1 MLENNYQLLIS
12 KLDTFTR
19 KYYLNQLL
27 RGSLYFIGLVVAVFL
42 FFNLLEGQFYFQ
54 KSVRKV
60 LFLSFLGTTLLSLIP
75 WVIMPI
81 IKYFKLGQTINHEQ
95 AALIIGEHFVDVKD
109 KLLNI
114 LQLKKV
120 ESSSENSALISASIS
135 QKTESIKLV
144 PFQSAIDLSLNKKY
158 LNYALPPLFCL
169 GAVMLMSPSL
179 IKDST
184 YRLFNNDQEFKK
196 SAPFAFLIENK
207 DLTAVQYSD
216 YELKVTTEG
225 DVAPQEIFVKI
236 DNFDYK
242 LTPNDDG
249 SYSYIFRN
257 IQKSTEFVL
266 HAAKVFDLP
275 KKVAVIEK
283 PNITNYTVSLDYPSY
298 TGRGDEVIDNIGD
311 MSIPEGTVITWR
323 INAAQTNMVDF
334 VFASN
339 GIIKNSNRADE
350 TSFSYKI
357 KATNSVP
364 YAMYLSNEYLKNS
377 DSLSYNI
384 NVIKDQY
391 PSINIEQIRDSSQS
405 DVVYFIGAYNDDYGV
420 INLTFNYNITD
431 ENGKQ
436 GQLQSKKLN
445 VASGREGSFNHAL
458 FTKEID
464 LKPGQTLTY
473 YFEIFDNDGIN
484 GSKSTKSNYM
494 TISKKTVDQ
503 LKDLENLNEE
513 AIKDNLKDTKKQL
526 DKLQEK
532 FKKLREKMLQKKDI
546 DWQDK
551 KELEKLLEEQKKL
564 QEKLQEANE
573 KMAENMKNQEELEK
587 PDQAIQEKQ
596 EKLKEL
602 MEEVA
607 SEKDKELMEK
617 IQQLMQEL
625 KKEDAIKMTEQF
637 QMQNENTQKK
647 TDRLLELYKQ
657 LEMEK
662 EVKEE
667 IKKLEDLAKKQDDL
681 AKKQEKQE
689 AKKDEPSAE
698 DIKKKE
704 ELAKEQ
710 EKINEEFKKIEKEVK
725 ELEKKNKELSP
736 PKDLG
741 KDNEEKMDDIK
752 KDQEDASKKM
762 DSKSKDSKGA
772 SKAQK
777 SAAGKMQKM
786 AEEMEEAMGKD
797 EEEQEAED
805 IKMIRQLL
813 ENLVTVSFDQEELLG
828 QISKTAPTTPKFV
841 DLTKQQFKLKDD
853 FKVIEDSLSELSKR
867 QDKIESFVNEKVT
880 EIKYNMTNSIDML
893 EERLVSQALDRQRR
907 TMTNLND
914 LALMLSESMKN
925 MQKKKAGGMPGSQ
938 MCDKPGSSAKDGK
951 DGKNGKVPMD
961 KISDGQQGMDKE
973 LGKLKDKMGKSG
985 KGGPQA
991 KDFAE
996 AAAKQAALRKALQDF
1011 MNDKKEQG
1019 KGNGGLDAAIEQMD
1033 KIETD
1038 LVNRKLNAE
1047 TFKRQ
1052 SDIVTRLLEAEK
1064 SERQRDEDEKRKSES
1079 AAELKQ
1085 PLPPAIQEYLKKRQA
1100 EIEMYKTVSP
1110 SLKPYYKT
1118 LVDDYYKALKRG

>member
-27 RGSLYFIGLVVAVFL
+27 RGSLYFIGLVVAIFL
-42 FFNLLEGQFYFQ
+42 VFNLLEGQFYFQ
-54 KSVRKV
+54 KSVRKI

-75 WVIMPI
+75 WVVMPI
-81 IKYFKLGQTINHEQ
+81 IKYFKLGKTINHEQ
-95 AALIIGEHFVDVKD
+95 AAHIIGEHFVDVKD

-120 ESSSENSALISASIS
+120 ESSSENSALITASIA

-144 PFQSAIDLSLNKKY
+144 PFQSAIDLSLNKRY
-158 LNYALPPLFCL
+158 LKYALPPLFCL

-184 YRLFNNDQEFKK
+184 YRLFNNNQEFKK
-196 SAPFAFLIENK
+196 AAPFTFLIENK

-225 DVAPQEIFVKI
+225 DVAPKDIFVKI

-242 LTPNDDG
+242 LAPNDDG
-249 SYSYIFRN
+249 SYSYVFRN

-275 KKVAVIEK
+275 KKVSVIEK

-298 TGRGDEVIDNIGD
+298 TGRSDEAIDNIGD
-311 MSIPEGTVITWR
+311 MSIPEGTVIIWR

-334 VFASN
+334 VFANN
-339 GIIKNSNRADE
+339 GIVKNSNRVDE
-350 TSFSYKI
+350 SSFSYKV

-391 PSINIEQIRDSSQS
+391 PSINIEQLKDSSQN
-405 DVVYFIGAYNDDYGV
+405 DVVYFVGAYNDDYGV
-420 INLTFNYNITD
+420 ISLTFNYNITD

-445 VASGREGSFNHAL
+445 IASGREGSFNHAL

-473 YFEIFDNDGIN
+473 YFEIFDNDGVN

-503 LKDLENLNEE
+503 LKDLENQNEE

-564 QEKLQEANE
+564 QDKLQEANE

-647 TDRLLELYKQ
+647 TERLLELYKQ

-667 IKKLEDLAKKQDDL
+667 IKKLEDLAKRQDDL
-681 AKKQEKQE
+681 AKKQEKEE
-689 AKKDEPSAE
+689 AKKEEPNAE
-698 DIKKKE
+698 DAKTQE
-704 ELAKEQ
+704 EIAKEQ
-710 EKINEEFKKIEKEVK
+710 EKINEEFKKIEKEIK

-741 KDNEEKMDDIK
+741 NDNQEKMDDIK
-752 KDQEDASKKM
+752 KDQNDASKKM
-762 DSKSKDSKGA
+762 DSKQSKGA
-772 SKAQK
+772 SKPQK
-777 SAAGKMQKM
+777 SAASKMQKM
-786 AEEMEEAMGKD
+786 ASDMEESMGKD

-813 ENLVTVSFDQEELLG
+813 ENLVTVSFDQEELFS
-828 QISKTAPTTPKFV
+828 QISKTPPTTPKFV
-841 DLTKQQFKLKDD
+841 DLTKEQFKLKDD
-853 FKVIEDSLSELSKR
+853 FKIIEDSLSELSKR
-867 QDKIESFVNEKVT
+867 VDKIESFVSEKVT
-880 EIKYNMTNSIDML
+880 EIKYNMSNSIEML
-893 EERLVSQALDRQRR
+893 EGRMVSQALDRQRR

-925 MQKKKAGGMPGSQ
+925 MQKKKAGGMPGAQ
-938 MCDKPGSSAKDGK
+938 MCDKPGSGSKDGK
-951 DGKNGKVPMD
+951 DGKSGKVPMD
-961 KISDGQQGMDKE
+961 KISEGQQGMEKN

-985 KGGPQA
+985 KDGPQS

-1011 MNDKKEQG
+1011 MNEQKEQG
-1019 KGNGGLDAAIEQMD
+1019 KGNGGLDDAIEQMN

-1038 LVNRKLNAE
+1038 LVNKKLNAE

-1052 SDIVTRLLEAEK
+1052 NDIVTRLLEAEK

-1079 AAELKQ
+1079 ADELKQ